1 MMRILKFT
9 WLSAILFS
17 LLFTACQREAPVPDD
32 SLQYL
37 PASTAMVAAM
47 RVRQLMDKADF
58 KTIQQS
64 EGYQEMI
71 EEARNTNPVLAKVLE
86 QPESSGVDLGKNI
99 YLSTEIQEGKKPFM
113 TISFSIADAQAFEA
127 LLKSVDIEAQPASDQ
142 GYQFISPSRNS
153 TLAWNEEIAIIGISE
168 EDTDVEAAIKRYLET
183 APEQSIAQNKNLRQA
198 LNKEFDVANWF
209 SSDFLLDSELAKGS
223 TALMNYREEDLRG
236 NYIQHFLTF
245 DKGLVKSEAGLYFKS
260 QIANDISMLFRD
272 KVKTDF
278 VKLAPAG
285 EPLFFMT
292 TAFDMDGINQLLV
305 EKYSKGLAEGGLQEY
320 GISTN
325 TLIKALKGDIM
336 LTAYA
341 PEQESGKPGLVF
353 AARIGDQ
360 EALQSLI
367 SLAVK
372 ENKIEQL
379 SENRYQFLE
388 WKKEMKGD
396 SAYAET
402 KVHIEGQ
409 LLLHDGLLYMAS
421 KPPLVDKVEKGQTG
435 LTGPIAAQAKELSGK
450 NIFTALGDI
459 AALEAMGKE
468 PNEGNRA
475 IESIEATAQRKG
487 TELTLKMKDKSA
499 NSLKALIDMMKKAG
513 QKEET
518 PEKAGETSEI

>member
-285 EPLFFMT
+285 EPLFFNDDR
-292 TAFDMDGINQLLV
+292 F
-305 EKYSKGLAEGGLQEY
+305 
-320 GISTN
+320 
-325 TLIKALKGDIM
+325 
-336 LTAYA
+336 
-341 PEQESGKPGLVF
+341 
-353 AARIGDQ
+353 
-360 EALQSLI
+360 
-367 SLAVK
+367 
-372 ENKIEQL
+372 
-379 SENRYQFLE
+379 
-388 WKKEMKGD
+388 
-396 SAYAET
+396 
-402 KVHIEGQ
+402 
-409 LLLHDGLLYMAS
+409 
-421 KPPLVDKVEKGQTG
+421 
-435 LTGPIAAQAKELSGK
+435 
-450 NIFTALGDI
+450 
-459 AALEAMGKE
+459 
-468 PNEGNRA
+468 
-475 IESIEATAQRKG
+475 
-487 TELTLKMKDKSA
+487 
-499 NSLKALIDMMKKAG
+499 
-513 QKEET
+513 
-518 PEKAGETSEI
+518 

>member
-1 MMRILKFT
+1 MRILKST

-32 SLQYL
+32 SLQFL
-37 PASTAMVAAM
+37 PASTAMVTAL
-47 RVRQLMDKADF
+47 RPRQMMDKADF
-58 KTIQQS
+58 KAIQQS

-86 QPESSGVDLGKNI
+86 QPESSGVDLEKNI
-99 YLSTEIQEGKKPFM
+99 YFSAELQEGKKPFV

-127 LLKSVDIEAQPASDQ
+127 LLKSVDMEAQPASDK
-142 GYQFISPSRNS
+142 GYQFITPSHNS
-153 TLAWNEEIAIIGISE
+153 TLAWNEEAAIIGIT
-168 EDTDVEAAIKRYLET
+168 EDGADVEAAIKRYLET
-183 APEQSIAQNKNLRQA
+183 EPEQSIAQNKNLRQA
-198 LNKEFDVANWF
+198 LNQDFDVANWL
-209 SSDFLLDSELAKGS
+209 SSDFLLDSDLAKGS
-223 TALMNYREEDLRG
+223 TALLNYEEDDLRG

-245 DKGLVKSEAGLYFKS
+245 DKGLVKSEANLYFKN

-292 TAFDMDGINQLLV
+292 TAFDMDGVNQLLV

-341 PEQESGKPGLVF
+341 PEQESEKPGLVF

-367 SLAVK
+367 TLAVK
-372 ENKIEQL
+372 ENKVEQL

-388 WKKEMKGD
+388 WKKEMKDD
-396 SAYAET
+396 STYAET

-421 KPPLVDKVEKGQTG
+421 QPALLDKVENGQTG

-459 AALEAMGKE
+459 GALEEMG
-468 PNEGNRA
+468 NESNEDNMA

-499 NSLKALIDMMKKAG
+499 NSLKILIDMMKKAEHNEEPLK
-513 QKEET
+513 KETEGS
-518 PEKAGETSEI
+518 KI